1 MINFRDDI
9 SNERIDMA
17 RSMTA
22 FARQEMA
29 KDWGTLTLE
38 LRSVNHR
45 YLDVSLRMPEDFR
58 NQESKIREKISAKL
72 TRGKVDVGLRFSRNE
87 TSNGEIV
94 IDKELVQQIAN
105 ATREIDHILY
115 NPEAVSSLD
124 ILRWP
129 GVIKSQ
135 ELDVKELTTALF
147 ELVDDT
153 LIDLLEGREREGEKL
168 AELISLRCQS
178 ISEVIVNVKKR
189 LPEVMQLWREKL
201 VTRMQDASVEVDE
214 NRLEQELVIIAQ
226 KTDVDEELDRLTTHV
241 AEVERV
247 LKDKKPIGRRLDFLM
262 QELNR
267 EANTLG
273 SKSIDT
279 ETTKA
284 SVDLKVFIEQMR
296 EQIQNIE

>member
-1 MINFRDDI
+1 
-9 SNERIDMA
+9 MA

-22 FARQEMA
+22 FARQELV

-45 YLDVSLRMPEDFR
+45 YLDVSMRMPEDFR
-58 NQESKIREKISAKL
+58 NLEPKIREKISSKL
-72 TRGKVDVGLRFSRNE
+72 GRGKVDVGLKFTRIE
-87 TSNGEIV
+87 AAAGEILL
-94 IDKELVQQIAN
+94 DKELIQQISN
-105 ATREIDHILY
+105 ASREIDHILY
-115 NPEAVSSLD
+115 NPDSISSLD

-129 GVIKSQ
+129 GVIKTP
-135 ELDVKELTTALF
+135 ELDSDELHSALF
-147 ELVDDT
+147 ELLDAT
-153 LIDLLEGREREGEKL
+153 LNDMLEGREREGDKL
-168 AELISLRCQS
+168 AELIQQRCQS
-178 ISEVIVNVKKR
+178 IFEVVDVVKKR
-189 LPEVMQLWREKL
+189 LPEIMQIWREKL
-201 VTRMQDASVEVDE
+201 LTRIQEASVEVDE

-226 KTDVDEELDRLTTHV
+226 KTDVDEELDRLVTHV

>member
-1 MINFRDDI
+1 
-9 SNERIDMA
+9 MA

-22 FARQEMA
+22 FARQEA
-29 KDWGTLTLE
+29 VKDWGSMTLE

-58 NQESKIREKISAKL
+58 NLESKIREKISAKL
-72 TRGKVDVGLRFSRNE
+72 ARGKVDVGLRFSRTE
-87 TSNGEIV
+87 TSGGDII

-105 ATREIDHILY
+105 ASREVDHILY
-115 NPEAVSSLD
+115 NPNAVSSLD

-129 GVIKSQ
+129 GVVKTP
-135 ELDVKELTTALF
+135 ELDSSELTSALF
-147 ELVDDT
+147 ELLDATLDD
-153 LIDLLEGREREGEKL
+153 LMEGRAREGEKL
-168 AELISLRCQS
+168 VELIQQRCQS
-178 ISEVIVNVKKR
+178 ISNVIDDVKKR
-189 LPEVMQLWREKL
+189 LPEIMQIWREKL
-201 VTRMQDASVEVDE
+201 LKRMQDASVEVDE
-214 NRLEQELVIIAQ
+214 NRVEQELVMLAQ
-226 KTDVDEELDRLTTHV
+226 KTDVDEELDRLVTHL

-247 LKDKKPIGRRLDFLM
+247 LKDQKPIGRRLDFLM

>member
-1 MINFRDDI
+1 
-9 SNERIDMA
+9 MA

-22 FARQEMA
+22 FARQELV

-45 YLDVSLRMPEDFR
+45 YLDVSLRLPEDFR
-58 NQESKIREKISAKL
+58 NLEIKIREKVSAKL
-72 TRGKVDVGLRFSRNE
+72 SRGKVDVGLRFSRTE
-87 TSNGEIV
+87 TSNAEIV
-94 IDKELVQQIAN
+94 IDKELVQQISDAS
-105 ATREIDHILY
+105 REIDHILY
-115 NPEAVSSLD
+115 NPGAVSSLD

-129 GVIKSQ
+129 GVIKAS
-135 ELDVKELTTALF
+135 ELDTSELTSALF
-147 ELVDDT
+147 ELLETTLDDM
-153 LIDLLEGREREGEKL
+153 LEGRAREGEKL
-168 AELISLRCQS
+168 AELIQQRCHS
-178 ISEVIVNVKKR
+178 ISAVIVEVKKR
-189 LPEVMQLWREKL
+189 LPEIMQIWREKL
-201 VTRMQDASVEVDE
+201 VTRIQEASIEVDE
-214 NRLEQELVIIAQ
+214 NRLEQELVIIAH
-226 KTDVDEELDRLTTHV
+226 KTDVDEELDRLTTHI

-247 LKDKKPIGRRLDFLM
+247 LKDEKPIGRRLDFLM

-284 SVDLKVFIEQMR
+284 SVDLKVLIEQMR

>member
-1 MINFRDDI
+1 MIP
-9 SNERIDMA
+9 NERNVMA

-22 FARQEMA
+22 FARQELV

-45 YLDVSLRMPEDFR
+45 YLDVSIRMPEEFR
-58 NQESKIREKISAKL
+58 SHESKIREKISAKL
-72 TRGKVDVGLRFSRNE
+72 ARGKVDVGLRFSRTE
-87 TSNGEIV
+87 SSSGEIT

-105 ATREIDHILY
+105 ASREVDHILY
-115 NPEAVSSLD
+115 NPAAVLSLD

-129 GVIKSQ
+129 GVIKSP
-135 ELDVKELTTALF
+135 ELDTNELTTALF

-153 LIDLLEGREREGEKL
+153 LKDMLEGREREGEKL
-168 AELISLRCQS
+168 AELISQRCQS
-178 ISEVIVNVKKR
+178 ISEVIVKVKKR
-189 LPEVMQLWREKL
+189 LPEIMQIWREKL
-201 VTRMQDASVEVDE
+201 LSRIQDASVDVDE
-214 NRLEQELVIIAQ
+214 NRLEQELVMIAQ

-241 AEVERV
+241 VEVERV

-284 SVDLKVFIEQMR
+284 SVDLKVLIEQMR

>member
-1 MINFRDDI
+1 
-9 SNERIDMA
+9 MA

-22 FARQEMA
+22 FARQELV
-29 KDWGTLTLE
+29 KDWGSMTLE

-45 YLDVSLRMPEDFR
+45 YLDISLRMPEEFR
-58 NQESKIREKISAKL
+58 NLESKIRDKISAKL

-87 TSNGEIV
+87 TSNGDIV
-94 IDKELVQQIAN
+94 IDKELVQRIAN
-105 ATREIDHILY
+105 ASREIDHILY

-124 ILRWP
+124 VLRWP
-129 GVIKSQ
+129 GVVKTP
-135 ELDVKELTTALF
+135 ELDSSELSTALF
-147 ELVDDT
+147 ELLGVT
-153 LIDLLEGREREGEKL
+153 LNDMLEGREREGQKL
-168 AELISLRCQS
+168 AELISQRCQS
-178 ISEVIVNVKKR
+178 ISEVIVDVKKR
-189 LPEVMQLWREKL
+189 LPEIMQIWREKL
-201 VTRMQDASVEVDE
+201 EKRIQDASVEIDE
-214 NRLEQELVIIAQ
+214 NRLEQELVIISH
-226 KTDVDEELDRLTTHV
+226 KTDVDEELDRLVTHV

-247 LKDKKPIGRRLDFLM
+247 LKDQKPIGRRLDFLM

-284 SVDLKVFIEQMR
+284 SVDLKVLIEQMR

>member
-1 MINFRDDI
+1 
-9 SNERIDMA
+9 MA

-22 FARQEMA
+22 FARQEQT

-58 NQESKIREKISAKL
+58 NLEPKIREKISAKL
-72 TRGKVDVGLRFSRNE
+72 ARGKIDVGLRFSRTE
-87 TSNGEIV
+87 AGGGDII
-94 IDKELVQQIAN
+94 IDKDLVQQISTAS
-105 ATREIDHILY
+105 REIDHILY

-129 GVIKSQ
+129 GVIKTP
-135 ELDVKELTTALF
+135 ELDSAELTTALF
-147 ELVDDT
+147 ELLDVT
-153 LIDLLEGREREGEKL
+153 LDELLEGRAREGEKL
-168 AELISLRCQS
+168 AELIQQRCQS
-178 ISEVIVNVKKR
+178 ISDVIVDVKKR
-189 LPEVMQLWREKL
+189 LPEIMQIWREKL
-201 VTRMQDASVEVDE
+201 LKRIQDASVEVDE

-226 KTDVDEELDRLTTHV
+226 KTDVDEELDRLVTHV
-241 AEVERV
+241 TEVERV
-247 LKDKKPIGRRLDFLM
+247 LKDQKPIGRRLDFLM

-284 SVDLKVFIEQMR
+284 SVDLKVLIEQMR

>member
-1 MINFRDDI
+1 
-9 SNERIDMA
+9 MA

-22 FARQEMA
+22 FARQEQTN
-29 KDWGTLTLE
+29 DWGTLTLE

-58 NQESKIREKISAKL
+58 NLESKIREKITASL
-72 TRGKVDVGLRFSRNE
+72 GRGKVDVGLRFTRSE
-87 TSNGEIV
+87 SVAGEI
-94 IDKELVQQIAN
+94 ILDKDLIKQLSN
-105 ATREIDHILY
+105 ASREVDHILY
-115 NPEAVSSLD
+115 NADAVSSLD

-129 GVIKSQ
+129 GVIKTP
-135 ELDVKELTTALF
+135 ELNTEELTVALF
-147 ELVDDT
+147 ELLETT
-153 LIDLLEGREREGEKL
+153 LNELVEGREREGDKL
-168 AELISLRCQS
+168 AALIQQRCQS
-178 ISEVIVNVKKR
+178 ISDVIVAVKKR
-189 LPEVMQLWREKL
+189 LPEIMQTWREKL
-201 VTRMQDASVEVDE
+201 VSRMQDASVEVDE
-214 NRLEQELVIIAQ
+214 SRIEQELVILAQ

-247 LKDKKPIGRRLDFLM
+247 LKGKKPIGRRLDFLM

>member
-1 MINFRDDI
+1 
-9 SNERIDMA
+9 MA

-22 FARQEMA
+22 FARQELV

-58 NQESKIREKISAKL
+58 SLEPKIREQVSAKL
-72 TRGKVDVGLRFSRNE
+72 ARGKVDVGLRFSRSE
-87 TSNGEIV
+87 TSSGDII

-105 ATREIDHILY
+105 ASREVDHILY

-129 GVIKSQ
+129 GVIKTP
-135 ELDVKELTTALF
+135 ELDSAELTSALF
-147 ELVDDT
+147 ELLDLT
-153 LIDLLEGREREGEKL
+153 LKDMLEGREREGEKL
-168 AELISLRCQS
+168 ADLISQRCQS
-178 ISEVIVNVKKR
+178 ISEVIVKVKKR
-189 LPEVMQLWREKL
+189 LPEIMQIWREKL
-201 VTRMQDASVEVDE
+201 LTRIQDASVEVDE
-214 NRLEQELVIIAQ
+214 NRLEQELVILAQ

-247 LKDKKPIGRRLDFLM
+247 LKDQKPIGRRLDFLM

-284 SVDLKVFIEQMR
+284 SVDLKVLIEQMR

>member
-1 MINFRDDI
+1 
-9 SNERIDMA
+9 MA

-22 FARQEMA
+22 FARQELV
-29 KDWGTLTLE
+29 KDLGTLTLE

-45 YLDVSLRMPEDFR
+45 YLDVSMRMPEDFR
-58 NQESKIREKISAKL
+58 NLEPKIREKISAKL
-72 TRGKVDVGLRFSRNE
+72 ARGKVDVGLKFMRTE
-87 TSNGEIV
+87 AAAGELL
-94 IDKELVQQIAN
+94 IDKDLVQQISN
-105 ATREIDHILY
+105 ASREIDHILY
-115 NPEAVSSLD
+115 NADAVSSMD
-124 ILRWP
+124 VLRWP
-129 GVIKSQ
+129 GVIKTP
-135 ELDVKELTTALF
+135 ELDSDELNSALF
-147 ELVDDT
+147 ELLDVT
-153 LIDLLEGREREGEKL
+153 LNDLLEGREREGGKL
-168 AELISLRCQS
+168 VNLIQERCNS
-178 ISEVIVNVKKR
+178 ISEVIVVVKKR
-189 LPEVMQLWREKL
+189 LPEIMQIWREKL
-201 VTRMQDASVEVDE
+201 LTRIHDASVEVDE

-226 KTDVDEELDRLTTHV
+226 KTDVDEELDRLTTHIT
-241 AEVERV
+241 EVERV

>member
-1 MINFRDDI
+1 
-9 SNERIDMA
+9 MA

-22 FARQEMA
+22 FARQELA
-29 KDWGTLTLE
+29 KGWGTLTLE

-58 NQESKIREKISAKL
+58 NLEPKIREKISAKL
-72 TRGKVDVGLRFSRNE
+72 ARGKVDVGLRFSRNE
-87 TSNGEIV
+87 TSDGDIV
-94 IDKELVQQIAN
+94 IDKELAEQISN
-105 ATREIDHILY
+105 ASREIDHILY
-115 NPEAVSSLD
+115 NPGAISSLD

-129 GVIKSQ
+129 GVIKSP
-135 ELDVKELTTALF
+135 ELDSTELTSALF
-147 ELVDDT
+147 ELLDVT
-153 LIDLLEGREREGEKL
+153 LNDLLEGRAREGEKL
-168 AELISLRCQS
+168 ADLIQQRCQS
-178 ISEVIVNVKKR
+178 ISEVIVKVKKR
-189 LPEVMQLWREKL
+189 LPEIMQIWREKL
-201 VTRMQDASVEVDE
+201 LSRIQDASVEVDE
-214 NRLEQELVIIAQ
+214 NRLEQELVILAQ
-226 KTDVDEELDRLTTHV
+226 KTDVDEELDRLTTHI

>member
-1 MINFRDDI
+1 
-9 SNERIDMA
+9 MA

-22 FARQEMA
+22 FARQELV

-45 YLDVSLRMPEDFR
+45 YLDVSIRMPEDFR
-58 NQESKIREKISAKL
+58 SHESKIREKITARL
-72 TRGKVDVGLRFSRNE
+72 ARGKVDVGLRFSRTE
-87 TSNGEIV
+87 SSSGEIA

-105 ATREIDHILY
+105 ASREIDHILY
-115 NPEAVSSLD
+115 NPAAVSSLD

-129 GVIKSQ
+129 GVIKAP
-135 ELDVKELTTALF
+135 ELDSNELTTALF
-147 ELVDDT
+147 GLVDDT
-153 LIDLLEGREREGEKL
+153 LKDMLEGREREGEKL
-168 AELISLRCQS
+168 AELISQRCQS

-189 LPEVMQLWREKL
+189 LPEIMQIWREKL
-201 VTRMQDASVEVDE
+201 LTRIQDASVDVDE

-226 KTDVDEELDRLTTHV
+226 KTDVDEELDRLTTHI

-284 SVDLKVFIEQMR
+284 SVDLKVLIEQMR

>member
-1 MINFRDDI
+1 
-9 SNERIDMA
+9 MA
-17 RSMTA
+17 LSMTA
-22 FARQEMA
+22 FARQEQA

-45 YLDVSLRMPEDFR
+45 YLDITLRLPEDFR
-58 NQESKIREKISAKL
+58 NLEPKIREKVSAKL
-72 TRGKVDVGLRFSRNE
+72 ARGKVEVGLRFSRTE
-87 TSNGEIV
+87 TSSGELIL
-94 IDKELVQQIAN
+94 DKERVQQVVN
-105 ATREIDHILY
+105 ASREIDHILY
-115 NPEAVSSLD
+115 NPNAVSSMD

-129 GVIKSQ
+129 GVINTP
-135 ELDVKELTTALF
+135 ELDSSELSTALF
-147 ELVDDT
+147 ELLDATLND
-153 LIDLLEGREREGEKL
+153 LIDGRAREGEKL
-168 AELISLRCQS
+168 AALIQQRCQS
-178 ISEVIVNVKKR
+178 ISEVIVAVKKR
-189 LPEVMQLWREKL
+189 LPEIMQIWREKL
-201 VTRMQDASVEVDE
+201 ITRIKEASVEVDD
-214 NRLEQELVIIAQ
+214 NRLEQELVILAQ
-226 KTDVDEELDRLTTHV
+226 KTDVDEELDRLVTHI

-247 LKDKKPIGRRLDFLM
+247 LKDETPIGRRLDFLM

>member
-1 MINFRDDI
+1 
-9 SNERIDMA
+9 MA

-22 FARQEMA
+22 FARQELA
-29 KDWGTLTLE
+29 KNWGTLTLE

-58 NQESKIREKISAKL
+58 NLEPKIREKISAKL
-72 TRGKVDVGLRFSRNE
+72 ARGKIDVGLRFSRTE
-87 TSNGEIV
+87 TSSGDIV

-105 ATREIDHILY
+105 ASREIDHILY
-115 NPEAVSSLD
+115 NPNAVASLD

-129 GVIKSQ
+129 GVIKTP
-135 ELDVKELTTALF
+135 ELDSAELTTALF
-147 ELVDDT
+147 ELLDVT
-153 LIDLLEGREREGEKL
+153 LDELLEGRAREGEKL
-168 AELISLRCQS
+168 AKLIQQRCQS
-178 ISEVIVNVKKR
+178 ISDVIVEVKKR
-189 LPEVMQLWREKL
+189 LPEIMQIWREKL
-201 VTRMQDASVEVDE
+201 LKRIQDASVDVDE

-226 KTDVDEELDRLTTHV
+226 KTDVDEELDRLVTHV
-241 AEVERV
+241 TEVERV
-247 LKDKKPIGRRLDFLM
+247 LKDEKPIGRRLDFLM

-284 SVDLKVFIEQMR
+284 SVNLKVLIEQMR

>member
-1 MINFRDDI
+1 
-9 SNERIDMA
+9 MA

-22 FARQEMA
+22 FARQERV

-45 YLDVSLRMPEDFR
+45 YLDISLRLPEDFR
-58 NQESKIREKISAKL
+58 NLESKIREKVTARL
-72 TRGKVDVGLRFSRNE
+72 GRGKVDVSLRFTRSE
-87 TSNGEIV
+87 TESGEII
-94 IDKELVQQIAN
+94 IDKELIQQVSN
-105 ATREIDHILY
+105 ASREIDHILY

-129 GVIKSQ
+129 GVIKTP
-135 ELDVKELTTALF
+135 ELDSEELTAALF
-147 ELVDDT
+147 ELLDVT
-153 LIDLLEGREREGEKL
+153 LNELLEGREREGEKL
-168 AELISLRCQS
+168 TALIQQRCQS
-178 ISEVIVNVKKR
+178 ISDVIENVKKR
-189 LPEVMQLWREKL
+189 LPKIMQIWREKL
-201 VTRMQDASVEVDE
+201 LTRIQDASVEVDE
-214 NRLEQELVIIAQ
+214 SRLEQELVIIAQ
-226 KTDVDEELDRLTTHV
+226 KTDVDEELDRLVTHV

-284 SVDLKVFIEQMR
+284 SVDLKVLIEQMR

>member
-1 MINFRDDI
+1 
-9 SNERIDMA
+9 
-17 RSMTA
+17 MTA
-22 FARQEMA
+22 FARQELV
-29 KDWGTLTLE
+29 KDWGVLTLE

-45 YLDVSLRMPEDFR
+45 YLDISLRIPEEFR
-58 NQESKIREKISAKL
+58 SVEPKLRERIAEKL
-72 TRGKVDVGLRFSRNE
+72 ARGKVEVGLRFTRNE
-87 TSNGEIV
+87 SSNGDIL
-94 IDKELVQQIAN
+94 IDEELVQQIAN
-105 ATREIDHILY
+105 ASRTVDHILY

-129 GVIKSQ
+129 GVIKTAK
-135 ELDVKELTTALF
+135 LDSNELTKSVL
-147 ELVDDT
+147 ELLDET
-153 LIDLLEGREREGEKL
+153 LKDMLQGREREGEKL
-168 AELISLRCQS
+168 AELIQQRCS
-178 ISEVIVNVKKR
+178 AIRDVISEVKKR
-189 LPEVMQLWREKL
+189 LPEIMQLWREKL
-201 VTRMQDASVEVDE
+201 LKRIQDASVEVDE

-226 KTDVDEELDRLTTHV
+226 KTDVDEELDRLETHI

-247 LKDKKPIGRRLDFLM
+247 LKSEKPIGRRLDFLM

-284 SVDLKVFIEQMR
+284 SVDLKVLIEQMR

>member
-1 MINFRDDI
+1 
-9 SNERIDMA
+9 MA

-22 FARQEMA
+22 FARQEMV
-29 KDWGTLTLE
+29 KSWGTLTLE

-45 YLDVSLRMPEDFR
+45 YLDISMRMPDEFR
-58 NQESKIREKISAKL
+58 NFEPRIREKIAVNL
-72 TRGKVDVGLRFSRNE
+72 GRGKVDVSLRFSRADI
-87 TSNGEIV
+87 TARDI
-94 IDKELVQQIAN
+94 ILDKDLVQQLSDAS
-105 ATREIDHILY
+105 REIDHILY
-115 NPEAVSSLD
+115 NPSAISSLD

-129 GVIKSQ
+129 GVVKTP
-135 ELDVKELTTALF
+135 ELNSDELAQSLF
-147 ELVDDT
+147 DLFDLT
-153 LIDLLEGREREGEKL
+153 LKDMLEGREREGAKL
-168 AELISLRCQS
+168 ADLISQRCQGMS
-178 ISEVIVNVKKR
+178 DVIEEVKKR
-189 LPEVMQLWREKL
+189 LPEIMQLWREKL
-201 VTRMQDASVEVDE
+201 LSRIRDANIEVDE

-226 KTDVDEELDRLTTHV
+226 KTDVDEELDRLQTHIS
-241 AEVERV
+241 EIERV

-284 SVDLKVFIEQMR
+284 SVDLKVLIEQMR